1 MKYSVNKIKILV
13 IKILIINNVVK
24 TLLINLA
31 NLLLIIYKTIMIYL

>member
-31 NLLLIIYKTIMIYL
+31 NLLLIIYKTIKIYL